1 MKSLLRS
8 LACAFLLTSTLHAGN
23 ILVTNFDESFGRQMP
38 ITTISGNGILTGGV
52 VQIGSF
58 LSGDPSALIAG
69 LTSPAGL
76 AALLSDFIS
85 FGSSN
90 AIGSD
95 FVGLY
100 ASDKSS
106 PLTAGSPLIGKSI
119 YTLIGNNATLTAS
132 TELGIVRHPG
142 SFAADAPVF
151 AGLADLSDPAAV
163 ILYGGRGSGVT
174 TALGLSTQSLRL
186 GVPEPSVALLI
197 VLGLAAVIGR
207 RGAVPPRHA

>member
-1 MKSLLRS
+1 MKSLIRS
-8 LACAFLLTSTLHAGN
+8 LACAILVSSTLHAGN
-23 ILVTNFDESFGRQMP
+23 ILVTNFDETSNRQMP
-38 ITTISGNGILTGGV
+38 ITTISGTPILMGGV
-52 VQIGSF
+52 VQVGSF

-69 LTSPAGL
+69 LNSPAGL
-76 AALLSDFIS
+76 ATLLSDFIS

-106 PLTAGSPLIGKSI
+106 PLTVGSPLIGKPI
-119 YTLIGNNATLTAS
+119 YTMIGNNASLAAS

-151 AGLADLSDPAAV
+151 AGLADLSDPATV
-163 ILYGGRGSGVT
+163 ILYGGRGAGVS

-186 GVPEPSVALLI
+186 GVPEPSVALLL
-197 VLGLAAVIGR
+197 VLGLATVAGR
-207 RGAVPPRHA
+207 RQSGRSRHV